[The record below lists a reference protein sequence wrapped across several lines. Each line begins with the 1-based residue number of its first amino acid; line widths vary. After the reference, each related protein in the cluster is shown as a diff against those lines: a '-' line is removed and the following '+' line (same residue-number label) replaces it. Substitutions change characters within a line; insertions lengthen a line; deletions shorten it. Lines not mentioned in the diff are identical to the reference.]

1 MQKTKSIFIEWYLYK
16 TAAIPCITPLVQ
28 LKNKTLTLFYFLQN
42 KLTVCLCIVLV
53 GLQLASLGLQI
64 VWSLDMGQSWS
75 LESGG

>member
-1 MQKTKSIFIEWYLYK
+1 MPKTKSIFIEWNLYK
-16 TAAIPCITPLVQ
+16 AAAMPCITSLVQ

-42 KLTVCLCIVLV
+42 KLTACLCIVLV

-75 LESGG
+75 LEP